1 VSFLDIFTTILSIWT
16 SQSLRSTVDL
26 ELRQDDRF
34 RVVQSD
40 ALKFIFQAA
49 QKPDLYDLIIFDIN
63 GGVDGQPS
71 PSPIFVSKDFLARLQ
86 KCLTKSGELIFHL
99 INR

>member
-1 VSFLDIFTTILSIWT
+1 MDI
-16 SQSLRSTVDL
+16 TVVEIDGRIIEL
-26 ELRQDDRF
+26 AEQYFELRQDDRF